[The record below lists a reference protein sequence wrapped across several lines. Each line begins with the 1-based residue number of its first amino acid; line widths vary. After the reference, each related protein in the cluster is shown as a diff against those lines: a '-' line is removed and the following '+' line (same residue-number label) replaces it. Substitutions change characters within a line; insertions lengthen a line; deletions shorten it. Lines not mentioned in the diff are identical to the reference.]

1 MGGYLQRFRTYIFSK
16 FKAPTIL
23 VMSFAFLILT
33 GAILLCFPFAN
44 AREPMGFVDNLFT
57 ATTSTCVTGLTVTS
71 IGDQYNTIGHII
83 ILLLIQFGGLGL
95 MTFISI
101 VLVYLH
107 NNLEFKERTLL
118 KDALNKLD
126 YDDIRSYIKDIFK
139 FTAIIEIIGAL
150 LLATQ
155 LIPMLGVVEGA
166 WNALFLSVSAFCCAG
181 IDIFSGTTSLIPYND
196 NPVIILTIAVLIIS
210 GGLGFAVWIDWK
222 RKLGNFIALKRKLTL
237 YAYKFRYN
245 TRLVVHM
252 TITILLFGTIF
263 VFISEYNGA
272 LKDMSFLEKLMNAF
286 FNTVTLR
293 TAGFS
298 SFDYS
303 IINRATKMIMIIIM
317 FIGGSPGGT
326 AGGIK
331 TTTFFLLMY
340 ALYCQLSQRRYI
352 NFFGRH
358 IKKTNFMS
366 AYAIFMMYLLV
377 VMVTLMIMMVI
388 EPYESIDILF
398 EIISA
403 IGTVGLTIGITPD
416 LTVISKLLIILMMF
430 VGRVGPITIA
440 YAIRKKAK
448 RDSNVR
454 YPVVDVIVG

>member
-1 MGGYLQRFRTYIFSK
+1 MVGILQRFRTYIFSR

-23 VMSFAFLILT
+23 VASFAFLILF
-33 GAILLCFPFAN
+33 GAILLCFPFSN

-71 IGDQYNTIGHII
+71 IGDQYSTIGHII

-126 YDDIRSYIKDIFK
+126 YDDIRSYIKDILK
-139 FTAIIEIIGAL
+139 FTLAIEGTGAII
-150 LLATQ
+150 LATQ
-155 LIPMLGVVEGA
+155 FVPELGIVEGL
-166 WNALFLSVSAFCCAG
+166 WNSVFLAISAFCNAG
-181 IDIFSGTTSLIPYND
+181 IDIFSGTSSLIPYNG
-196 NPVIILTIAVLIIS
+196 NFVIILTIAALILS

-222 RKLGNFIALKRKLTL
+222 KKLGNIIAIKRKLTL
-237 YAYKFRYN
+237 YTYKFRFN
-245 TRLVVHM
+245 TRLVLRM
-252 TITILLFGTIF
+252 TALILLCGTVF

-272 LKDMSFLEKLMNAF
+272 LKDMNFIEKVVNAF

-298 SFDYS
+298 SFDYT

-331 TTTFFLLMY
+331 TTTFFLLIY
-340 ALYCQLSQRRYI
+340 ALYCQLSERRYM
-352 NFFGRH
+352 NTMGRH
-358 IKKTNFMS
+358 IKKANFMS
-366 AYAIFMMYLLV
+366 AFSIFAMYLIVCIIAL
-377 VMVTLMIMMVI
+377 TILMMI
-388 EPYESIDILF
+388 EPYESLDILF
-398 EIISA
+398 EIVSA
-403 IGTVGLTIGITPD
+403 IGTVGLTVGITSS
-416 LTVISKLLIILMMF
+416 LATISKLIIIALMF
-430 VGRVGPITIA
+430 IGRVGPITIA
-440 YAIRKKAK
+440 LAINKNKKK
-448 RDSNVR
+448 ESKVR
-454 YPVVDVIVG
+454 YPAVDVMVG